1 MRILFRAVFLVI
13 AITLILFA
21 VSNRETVSVGFWP
34 LPFLADLPLYL
45 LCFLS
50 LLIGALIGVAAAW
63 IAGHRNRRELSARRR
78 RIEAL
83 ERELTATQS
92 QLEDH
97 PAGTRFVVTEHRY
110 AADSITWGPK
120 LMALSAA
127 SSLCLA

>member
-13 AITLILFA
+13 AISLILFA

-50 LLIGALIGVAAAW
+50 LLIGTLIGVAAAW

-83 ERELTATQS
+83 ERELMATQS
-92 QLEDH
+92 RLEDH
-97 PAGTRFVVTEHRY
+97 SAPAKTQLPATRQLQNVRQ
-110 AADSITWGPK
+110 
-120 LMALSAA
+120 
-127 SSLCLA
+127 